1 MSDVFLSYA
10 SEDRLQVETL
20 AKALEAEGFSVWWDR
35 HIPPGTTWD
44 KVIESALDEAK
55 CVVVVWTRTSVESDW
70 VRNEAGEGRKRKN
83 LVPVLLENV
92 MIPLAFRRVQTL
104 SLIDWEGT
112 LPHEGFSRLVDGIT
126 RTVGQPATPRTTTR
140 SIPIAK
146 PKSKAFYAGLSTLA
160 IVVLTLVSM
169 NWRVP
174 TFITVNLETNRA
186 MFITNQAKGEQNL
199 TDDLKPQWL
208 TLQRFSSLTFGPE
221 SLTIA
226 DPSQYIFELDS
237 FPASAWVDAEGL
249 SARVTLSGRGSH
261 VAEVTIEPAKPNA
274 SVAGTVDGINVQPNM
289 SVLMAVG
296 KGQDTSLEVRLAG
309 APAQVAFSSVGHVEM
324 ILDHVNVQ
332 GVRLPAF
339 SETEESLTVRT
350 KIRDDASAFDIRGD
364 ENGLLMVLGFEQ
376 KGMVDLF
383 TTGTVLVQSL
393 DFIEQGKSG
402 DPVSPERL
410 KGTVSFD
417 ERYEDLSE
425 ITFQS
430 PDYLSL
436 GEHDT
441 FEIKKLRFN
450 TETNVLMLEF
460 EGTASKVKTG
470 TAERS
475 TDHRL
480 TAFDTIW
487 HHPYVQAVLDIVK

>member
-1 MSDVFLSYA
+1 MSDIFVSYS
-10 SEDRLQVETL
+10 SEDRPSVEPL
-20 AKALEAEGFSVWWDR
+20 ARALEAEGFSVWWDR

-83 LVPVLLENV
+83 LIPVLLENV
-92 MIPLAFRRVQTL
+92 TIPLAFRRVQTL
-104 SLIDWEGT
+104 SLTDWEGT
-112 LPHEGFSRLVDGIT
+112 VPNEGFSKLVDGIT
-126 RTVGQPATPRTTTR
+126 RMLGQPATTRTTTN

-146 PKSKAFYAGLSTLA
+146 PKSRAFYVGLFTLVV
-160 IVVLTLVSM
+160 VVLALVSM

-174 TFITVNLETNRA
+174 TFVKVTLETNRA
-186 MFITNQAKGEQNL
+186 MFMTNEDKGEQNL
-199 TDDLKPQWL
+199 TDDLKLQWL
-208 TLQRFSSLTFGPE
+208 TLQRFSSLTFGPKY
-221 SLTIA
+221 LKIA
-226 DPSQYIFELDS
+226 DPSQYIFTSDS
-237 FPASAWVDAEGL
+237 FPGSAWMDAEDVG
-249 SARVTLSGRGSH
+249 ATVTLSGRGSH
-261 VAEVTIEPAKPNA
+261 VAEVTIETPKPKA
-274 SVAGTVDGINVQPNM
+274 SVAGTVDAISVQPNM

-296 KGQDTSLEVRLAG
+296 KGQDKSLEVRLVG
-309 APAQVAFSSVGHVEM
+309 APAQVAFSSIGNVEM
-324 ILDHVNVQ
+324 ILDQVNVQ
-332 GVRLPAF
+332 GARLPAF

-350 KIRDDASAFDIRGD
+350 EIRENASSFDIRGD
-364 ENGLLMVLGFEQ
+364 EKGLLMMLGFEQ

-402 DPVSPERL
+402 NPVSPERL
-410 KGTVSFD
+410 KGIISYD

-425 ITFQS
+425 ISFQS
-430 PDYLSL
+430 PDYLSFS
-436 GEHDT
+436 EHDT
-441 FEIKKLRFN
+441 FEIKKLQFN
-450 TETNVLMLEF
+450 TESNVLILEF

-480 TAFDTIW
+480 TAFDAIW
-487 HHPYVQAVLDIVK
+487 HHPYVQAILDVVK